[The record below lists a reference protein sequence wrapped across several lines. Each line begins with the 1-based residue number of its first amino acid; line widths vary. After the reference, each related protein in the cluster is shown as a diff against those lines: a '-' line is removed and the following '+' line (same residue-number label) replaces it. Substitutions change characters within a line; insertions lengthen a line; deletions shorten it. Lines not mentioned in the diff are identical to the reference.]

1 MTTIP
6 SLRAELLR
14 LGKWPVTWVI
24 TGVWL
29 TLNVS
34 FGYLFDYLTY
44 RDAVGGGDQRLAE
57 ALLSQLSLDAVPTT
71 MVTGLP
77 MFGSALILILAA
89 LATGS
94 GYGWNTWRTVFTQG
108 PGRLSA
114 LGGTMLALAVVVVVF
129 TLLTLGTDL
138 AASAIVMTAAGK
150 ALVWPGLGALAKG
163 LGGALLIGATW
174 AAGGALIGILTQEP
188 GAVGR
193 ARAGVGADRG
203 EPAAQRRQP
212 ARPAGDGHQRP
223 SRHRGRLAGR
233 RPGGGGRRPAGRR
246 TGRAH
251 RAHRHG
257 VGRAAGALPGR
268 LPGGGCPGDLP
279 PRRLTRRGR

>member
-34 FGYLFDYLTY
+34 FGYLFDYLSY

-57 ALLSQLSLDAVPTT
+57 ALLAKLSPAAVPST

-77 MFGSALILILAA
+77 MFGAALVLILAA

-108 PGRLSA
+108 PGRLTA
-114 LGGTMLALAVVVVVF
+114 LGGTMLALALVVAVF

-138 AASAIVMTAAGK
+138 TASAIVMAAAGK

-163 LGGALLIGATW
+163 LGGALLIGGTW
-174 AAGGALIGILTQEP
+174 AAGGALIGILARSPALSVGLGLVWVLVVENLLRGVASLLGPLETVTNVLP
-188 GAVGR
+188 GTA
-193 ARAGVGADRG
+193 AG
-203 EPAAQRRQP
+203 
-212 ARPAGDGHQRP
+212 
-223 SRHRGRLAGR
+223 SL
-233 RPGGGGRRPAGRR
+233 
-246 TGRAH
+246 
-251 RAHRHG
+251 
-257 VGRAAGALPGR
+257 AGALGAVTDAQ
-268 LPGGGCPGDLP
+268 PGGAPGVLTVLTGAASAGLLALYLVAFLAAAALVVV
-279 PRRLTRRGR
+279 RRDA

>member
-1 MTTIP
+1 MNPIP

-34 FGYLFDYLTY
+34 FGYLFDYFTY
-44 RDAVGGGDQRLAE
+44 RDAVGVGNQRLAE
-57 ALLSQLSLDAVPTT
+57 ALLSNLSPAAVPTT

-77 MFGSALILILAA
+77 MFGAALVLILAA

-114 LGGTMLALAVVVVVF
+114 LGGTMLALAVVLVVF

-138 AASAIVMTAAGK
+138 AASAIVTTTAGK

-163 LGGALLIGATW
+163 LGGALLIAATW
-174 AAGGALIGILTQEP
+174 AAGGALIGILTRSPALSIGLGLVWVLIVENLLRSVASLLGPLEAVTNVLP
-188 GAVGR
+188 GTA
-193 ARAGVGADRG
+193 AG
-203 EPAAQRRQP
+203 
-212 ARPAGDGHQRP
+212 
-223 SRHRGRLAGR
+223 SL
-233 RPGGGGRRPAGRR
+233 
-246 TGRAH
+246 
-251 RAHRHG
+251 
-257 VGRAAGALPGR
+257 AGALGAATDGEAGGAPGV
-268 LPGGGCPGDLP
+268 LTVLTGAASVGLLALYLVAFLAAAALVIS
-279 PRRLTRRGR
+279 RRDA

>member
-1 MTTIP
+1 MNPIA

-34 FGYLFDYLTY
+34 FGYLFDYLSY
-44 RDAVGGGDQRLAE
+44 RDAVGGGDRRLAE
-57 ALLSQLSLDAVPTT
+57 ALLSQLSLDAVPST

-108 PGRLSA
+108 PGRLTA
-114 LGGTMLALAVVVVVF
+114 LGGTMLALAVVVAVF

-138 AASAIVMTAAGK
+138 AASAVVMTAAGK
-150 ALVWPGLGALAKG
+150 ALVWPGLAALAKG
-163 LGGALLIGATW
+163 LGAALLIGATW
-174 AAGGALIGILTQEP
+174 AAGGALIGILARSPALSVGLGLVWVLIVENLLRGVAGLLGPLERLTNLLP
-188 GAVGR
+188 GTAAGSLAGALGAAGDAQPGGAPGVLTVLTGTAAVGL
-193 ARAGVGADRG
+193 
-203 EPAAQRRQP
+203 
-212 ARPAGDGHQRP
+212 
-223 SRHRGRLAGR
+223 LALYLV
-233 RPGGGGRRPAGRR
+233 AFL
-246 TGRAH
+246 
-251 RAHRHG
+251 
-257 VGRAAGALPGR
+257 AAGALVVS
-268 LPGGGCPGDLP
+268 
-279 PRRLTRRGR
+279 RRDA

>member
-1 MTTIP
+1 MIA

-34 FGYLFDYLTY
+34 FGYLFDYLSY

-57 ALLSQLSLDAVPTT
+57 ALLSKLSLDAVPST

-77 MFGSALILILAA
+77 MFGSALVLILAA

-108 PGRLSA
+108 PARLTA
-114 LGGTMLALAVVVVVF
+114 LGGTMLALALVVVVF
-129 TLLTLGTDL
+129 ILLTLLTDL

-150 ALVWPGLGALAKG
+150 ALVWPGLAALAKG

-174 AAGGALIGILTQEP
+174 AAGGALIGILARSPALSVGLGLVWVLVVENLLRGVASLLGPLETVTNVLP
-188 GAVGR
+188 GTA
-193 ARAGVGADRG
+193 AG
-203 EPAAQRRQP
+203 
-212 ARPAGDGHQRP
+212 
-223 SRHRGRLAGR
+223 SL
-233 RPGGGGRRPAGRR
+233 
-246 TGRAH
+246 
-251 RAHRHG
+251 
-257 VGRAAGALPGR
+257 AGALGAATAAEAGGAPGV
-268 LPGGGCPGDLP
+268 
-279 PRRLTRRGR
+279 LTVLTGAASIGLLAVYLVAFLAAAALVVSYRDA

>member
-1 MTTIP
+1 MNTIP

-34 FGYLFDYLTY
+34 FGYLFDYFTY
-44 RDAVGGGDQRLAE
+44 RDAVGAGNQRLAE
-57 ALLSQLSLDAVPTT
+57 ALLSKLSLDAVPTT

-138 AASAIVMTAAGK
+138 AASAIVTTTAGK

-174 AAGGALIGILTQEP
+174 AAGGALIGILTRSPALSIGLGLVWVLIVENLLRSIASLLGPLETVTNVLP
-188 GAVGR
+188 GTA
-193 ARAGVGADRG
+193 AGSLAGALG
-203 EPAAQRRQP
+203 A
-212 ARPAGDGHQRP
+212 AGDAQ
-223 SRHRGRLAGR
+223 
-233 RPGGGGRRPAGRR
+233 PGGAPGVLTVL
-246 TGRAH
+246 TGTAS
-251 RAHRHG
+251 
-257 VGRAAGALPGR
+257 VGLLALYLVTFLAAGALVIS
-268 LPGGGCPGDLP
+268 
-279 PRRLTRRGR
+279 RRDA